1 MLEKSMWC
9 NSIPVIDC
17 MLNSFSCSIS
27 SKVHIYCLEV
37 IFSTAQTLDGPRYG
51 KKFCQLCYSKS
62 YGLVLSSVATD
73 DICSSSARTSVIH
86 KEKFNVLLSGGEHN
100 DLFNFVNH
108 LKTFTGFAEIANS
121 KFLGEKPEVIIA
133 ISQCSFVILRYTKLF
148 LFCRNLLE
156 MPRKFKI
163 SIERANLQSIS

>member
-1 MLEKSMWC
+1 M
-9 NSIPVIDC
+9 
-17 MLNSFSCSIS
+17 
-27 SKVHIYCLEV
+27 
-37 IFSTAQTLDGPRYG
+37 
-51 KKFCQLCYSKS
+51 
-62 YGLVLSSVATD
+62 ATD
-73 DICSSSARTSVIH
+73 DICSSSARTSAIH

-121 KFLGEKPEVIIA
+121 KFLGEKPEVTIA